1 MTTITDLENI
11 KTITDS
17 LEFAID
23 STDQTFSM
31 SVGQLRDYLSGT
43 FSTIDYANSL
53 ELTAGL
59 VIAAPVTSYK
69 GFLLCN
75 GANVSRT
82 TYSKLFAA
90 IGTNFGAGDGGTTFT
105 LPDYRG
111 KFLRGYGGDSGTLYA
126 TQNEGLPN
134 ITGSVTGMAGYWNN
148 TGTASGAFS
157 IGGKNGEIGS
167 DGKAISKYQVS
178 FEAKKSN
185 SIYGASSHVTPIN
198 QAINFFIKY

>member
-11 KTITDS
+11 RTITDS

-23 STDQTFSM
+23 GTDQTFSM
-31 SVGQLRDYLSGT
+31 SVKQLRDYFAET

-90 IGTNFGAGDGGTTFT
+90 IGTNFGNGDGGTTFT

-111 KFLRGYGGDSGTLYA
+111 KFLRGLGGNSGTLYA
-126 TQNEGLPN
+126 TQAEGLPN
-134 ITGSVTGMAGYWNN
+134 ITGTFNTVNDGGGFAGAIYRDTNMGGNIFDRDASGGW
-148 TGTASGAFS
+148 GTASK
-157 IGGKNGEIGS
+157 IGFQAS
-167 DGKAISKYQVS
+167 RSS
-178 FEAKKSN
+178 